1 MLFVGGT
8 LVDWRICRAASPA
21 LSISENEWYAMCMA
35 ATMMMGMAPIFDF
48 IQGLDVVYPIMLFV
62 DSSSAIQLSQMDLT
76 TRNMKHV
83 AIRLAYLQYIVG
95 EIKRLLP
102 VKVDGTSNL
111 ADLGTKVLLPHV
123 FHRLRAPIIH
133 A

>member
-1 MLFVGGT
+1 ML
-8 LVDWRICRAASPA
+8 
-21 LSISENEWYAMCMA
+21 
-35 ATMMMGMAPIFDF
+35 MGMAPIFEF

-83 AIRLAYLQYIVG
+83 AIRLAYLQYIVS
-95 EIKRLLP
+95 EIRRLLP
-102 VKVDGTSNL
+102 VKVDGTHNL
-111 ADLGTKVLLPHV
+111 ADLGTKVFLPHV
-123 FHRLRAPIIH
+123 FHRLRTPIIH